1 MHSYTLGYLA
11 KSNAGPD
18 QLQVGNKIM
27 WFSFWNTA
35 ANTLWCALKMKTQVK
50 DESGDTSGN
59 LKNNAGIHHKLLRWK
74 KNRQILVNT
83 QLYSA
88 CEPKATHCKKP
99 ERHVQL
105 TDNSAIIVALNCE
118 EALKQTTVRS
128 HDLTKLCHFC
138 TLSLHVNIHSQ
149 GEYWNPAF

>member
-1 MHSYTLGYLA
+1 MNLETQLETSKTMQVYTTSY
-11 KSNAGPD
+11 S
-18 QLQVGNKIM
+18 
-27 WFSFWNTA
+27 
-35 ANTLWCALKMKTQVK
+35 
-50 DESGDTSGN
+50 DE
-59 LKNNAGIHHKLLRWK
+59 K
-74 KNRQILVNT
+74 KNRQILINT

-149 GEYWNPAF
+149 GVY